1 MSTTDTEPIE
11 NVADIPSTMTGT
23 KASPC
28 EDVIS
33 KLDGVI
39 I

>member
-1 MSTTDTEPIE
+1 MSTTETEPSDDVIDKL
-11 NVADIPSTMTGT
+11 VSIITGT

-33 KLDGVI
+33 KL
-39 I
+39 